1 MRIFSSFLLSAN
13 PKASSFSRTDN
24 VDRAM
29 AQLRVFAAKYPPKQV
44 RTPPPKPAFRA
55 TRTALV
61 GARPLVRMAGAT
73 EVPDDHVP
81 PLITF
86 RNVEIL
92 HHRLVYFERKAD
104 IGYVTWLCKAYEWA
118 LRVRRDEAVKARPP
132 KATNEEAAPV
142 VLRIEKVAK
151 REAQAEH
158 KARLAARAI
167 NELDGISELNESLY
181 AGLGDS
187 AYELG
192 LEGQAHDA
200 GC

>member
-1 MRIFSSFLLSAN
+1 
-13 PKASSFSRTDN
+13 
-24 VDRAM
+24 M
-29 AQLRVFAAKYPPKQV
+29 AQLRAFAAKYPPKQV

-61 GARPLVRMAGAT
+61 GARPLVRMAGVT

-81 PLITF
+81 PLFTF

-92 HHRLVYFERKAD
+92 HHRLVYFARKAD

-132 KATNEEAAPV
+132 KATEAEPAPV
-142 VLRIEKVAK
+142 VRRIEAVAR
-151 REAQAEH
+151 REAQAER
-158 KARLAARAI
+158 KARPAAD
-167 NELDGISELNESLY
+167 EISELDESLY
-181 AGLGDS
+181 AGLDGS

-192 LEGQAHDA
+192 LEGEALDA
-200 GC
+200 GR